1 MAFRAERFRDFRESG
16 PTSTTQKRQLKISRF
31 FQVVWLAKCA
41 QTISMSGVEMRR
53 KKTFVVKCLRHS
65 HHSSTDYAR
74 TTAKQVMIGRERLR
88 DVQKNVY
95 AKRAKILFLIVKY
108 ADLCRSCHLSI
119 RGCLSSFLEC

>member
-31 FQVVWLAKCA
+31 FQVVCA
-41 QTISMSGVEMRR
+41 QSISMSGVEMRR
-53 KKTFVVKCLRHS
+53 KKKTFVVKCLCHS

-74 TTAKQVMIGRERLR
+74 TTAKQFIIGRERLR
-88 DVQKNVY
+88 DIQKNAH

-119 RGCLSSFLEC
+119 RGC